1 MNRRLQL
8 VSVLVA
14 GLLVSGCTAAR
25 AFRQAEDLGRKG
37 EWDAAVSY
45 YRRALEVDP
54 DRPEYRIALERAMTR
69 ASRAHLDLA
78 RELEQRD
85 DLQAA
90 IVEFRKAA
98 EYDGSNQLAAQ
109 RANQLEIVVRDRL
122 EASRPKPKVEEMRER
137 ASQSTQPPLLNP
149 ASREPIDLRF
159 TNASTQDILN
169 FIASATGINI
179 IYDRDFRPTPFS
191 IQLEGVTLEE
201 ALTQIVTTNQLW
213 YKVLNERTILVI
225 PDTVQKRQQ
234 LEEQVVRTFYI
245 SHVDPQEVS
254 QMLTQVLRFTGG
266 VAPFVSPNKNT
277 NTITVRGTA
286 PVVAIFERI
295 IQGIDKPRAEIVVD
309 VEILEVNRTRAKE
322 YGLNL
327 SQYQVG
333 TVFSPESR
341 PDSGGSGTTTSLF
354 NLNTISQGIS
364 TADFYLAVPQAVV
377 RFLESD
383 SQTKLIAKPQLRGA
397 EGTKLT
403 LNLGDE
409 IPVPSTSFTALA
421 VGGAAT
427 NPLVSFQY
435 RNVGIN
441 VEMTP
446 RVTYE
451 NEIILDVLVE
461 NSSLGQ
467 SINIAGQALPTF
479 GTRKV
484 QTRLRLREGESNL
497 LAGLL
502 REDDR
507 RTLRGFPGL
516 LRLPVLKQL
525 LSDNDESVGQ
535 TDIVMLMTPRIVRT
549 HSLTQQNLD
558 PIFIGTQ
565 QNVGLGGPAPLIA
578 PQGAAAPSVP
588 AEAAGQPRFG
598 PTAPVPGAT
607 VGAPAPAP
615 ATPPVAAPDAPNGAS
630 PTPPDGAPSPTGAAP
645 SGTAPNGSAAAA
657 QVLVSPPGAEFRVG
671 GGPYTVPVSITGASR
686 VAVLS
691 ISLSFNPAL
700 VRVQSVQEGSFM
712 RQGGAAVT
720 FNQQVDA
727 ATGRVDITIMRT
739 GDATGA
745 SGAGLI
751 AALLLTPVA
760 PGTLTL
766 SVNGVGGAPDGAP
779 LPLQFAPVTIGV
791 K

>member
-1 MNRRLQL
+1 MNRPTHLL
-8 VSVLVA
+8 AWLLVA
-14 GLLVSGCTAAR
+14 ALLSGCTAAR
-25 AFRQAEDLGRKG
+25 AYRQAEDLGRKG

-45 YRRALEVDP
+45 YRRALEIDP

-85 DLQAA
+85 DLQGA
-90 IVEFRKAA
+90 ILEYRKAA

-109 RANQLEIVVRDRL
+109 RANQLEITVRDRI
-122 EASRPKPKVEEMRER
+122 EAARPKPKVEEMRER

-159 TNASTQDILN
+159 TNATTQDILN
-169 FIASATGINI
+169 FIANATGINI
-179 IYDRDFRPTPFS
+179 IFDRDFRPTPFS

-201 ALTQIVTTNQLW
+201 ALNQIVTTNQLW

-327 SQYQVG
+327 SQYNVG
-333 TVFSPESR
+333 TVFSPEDR
-341 PDSGGSGTTTSLF
+341 PGTSTNGGGTTTSLF

-409 IPVPSTSFTALA
+409 IPVPSTTFTALA
-421 VGGAAT
+421 AGGAAT
-427 NPLVSFQY
+427 SPLTSFQY

-451 NEIILDVLVE
+451 SEIILDVLVE

-467 SINIAGQALPTF
+467 SINIGGQALPTF
-479 GTRKV
+479 GTRRV

-507 RTLRGFPGL
+507 RQLRGFPGL
-516 LRLPVLKQL
+516 LRLPVLRQL
-525 LSDNDESVGQ
+525 LSDNEESVGQ

-549 HSLTQQNLD
+549 HALTQQNLD

-578 PQGAAAPSVP
+578 PQPLNDAAPTRP
-588 AEAAGQPRFG
+588 DGAGQPQFG
-598 PTAPVPGAT
+598 PTATTPGASIPAAGAPPPAPPNAPAGT
-607 VGAPAPAP
+607 PTPDAAPDPPAAPAP
-615 ATPPVAAPDAPNGAS
+615 S
-630 PTPPDGAPSPTGAAP
+630 PGTG
-645 SGTAPNGSAAAA
+645 A
-657 QVLVSPPGAEFRVG
+657 QVLITPPGAEFRVG
-671 GGPYTVPVSITGASR
+671 GGPYTVPLSITGASR
-686 VAVLS
+686 VSVLS
-691 ISLSFNPAL
+691 LSVSFNPAL

-720 FNQQVDA
+720 FNQQVNA
-727 ATGRVDITIMRT
+727 GTGRVDITITRT

-745 SGAGLI
+745 SGAGLL

-760 PGTLTL
+760 PGPL
-766 SVNGVGGAPDGAP
+766 SLSANGVGNAPDGAP
-779 LPLQFAPVTIGV
+779 VALQFAPVTIAI

>member
-1 MNRRLQL
+1 MNRRTQL
-8 VSVLVA
+8 VAVLLA
-14 GLLVSGCTAAR
+14 CFLVSGCTAAR
-25 AFRQAEDLGRKG
+25 AYRQAEDLGKRG

-45 YRRALEVDP
+45 YRRALEVEP
-54 DRPEYRIALERAMTR
+54 DRPEFRIALERAMVK
-69 ASRAHLDLA
+69 ASRVHLDLA
-78 RELEQRD
+78 RELDQRD

-90 IVEFRKAA
+90 IAEYRKAA

-109 RANQLEIVVRDRL
+109 RANQLEITVRDRI
-122 EASRPKPKVEEMRER
+122 EAARPKPKVEEMRER

-169 FIASATGINI
+169 FIANATGINV

-191 IQLEGVTLEE
+191 IQLEGVALEE
-201 ALTQIVTTNQLW
+201 ALNQIVTTNQLW
-213 YKVLNERTILVI
+213 YKVLNERTILII

-245 SHVDPQEVS
+245 SHVDPQEVA

-309 VEILEVNRTRAKE
+309 VEILEVNRSRAKE

-327 SQYQVG
+327 SSYSLG

-341 PDSGGSGTTTSLF
+341 PGTATGGTGGTTTSLF

-403 LNLGDE
+403 LDLGDE
-409 IPVPSTSFTALA
+409 IPVPSTTFTALA
-421 VGGAAT
+421 AGGAASS
-427 NPLVSFQY
+427 PLTSFQY
-435 RNVGIN
+435 RTVGIR

-446 RVTYE
+446 RVTFE
-451 NEIILDVLVE
+451 NEIVLDVLVE

-507 RTLRGFPGL
+507 RQLRGFPGL
-516 LRLPVLKQL
+516 LRLPILKQL
-525 LSDNDESVGQ
+525 LSDNEETVGQ

-578 PQGAAAPSVP
+578 PPALPASGAAVADPG
-588 AEAAGQPRFG
+588 AEPRFG
-598 PTAPVPGAT
+598 PTAPTPGMTMPMPPAAAPPAPRPEPAAT
-607 VGAPAPAP
+607 VPDPDVVPPGQ
-615 ATPPVAAPDAPNGAS
+615 ATAAPPAG
-630 PTPPDGAPSPTGAAP
+630 PT
-645 SGTAPNGSAAAA
+645 A
-657 QVLVSPPGAEFRVG
+657 QVMVSPPGSEFRVG
-671 GGPYTVPVSITGASR
+671 GGPYTVPISISGASR
-686 VAVLS
+686 VSVLS
-691 ISLSFNPAL
+691 ISVSFNPAL

-712 RQGGAAVT
+712 RQGGSNVT

-727 ATGRVDITIMRT
+727 GTGRVDITIMRT

-745 SGAGLI
+745 SGAGLL

-760 PGTLTL
+760 PGSLSL
-766 SVNGVGGAPDGAP
+766 SVNGVGSAPDSAP
-779 LPLQFAPVTIGV
+779 LPLQFAPVTIAI